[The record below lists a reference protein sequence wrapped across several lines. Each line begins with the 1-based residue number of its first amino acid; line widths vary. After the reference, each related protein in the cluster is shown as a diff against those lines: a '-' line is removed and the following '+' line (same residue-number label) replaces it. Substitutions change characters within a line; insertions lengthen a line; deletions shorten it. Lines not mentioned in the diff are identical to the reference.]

1 MQDSFLGYNVDTS
14 MNMNRAKTN
23 IQATR
28 QHVTSPFAL
37 TTDDY
42 STFLS
47 DEENS
52 VHSKVG
58 ERGHTLSIFSWEL
71 LKLVHYF
78 LGGLA
83 FLFGSIFF
91 HPRMDSLSRNIPWI
105 TIGASLFIF
114 GCVLFLFG
122 TLQDLFEQKRKSSH
136 HYFKSHHENTKLFMS
151 TLNVFASIS
160 FIYGAIY
167 FLPKFYAMN
176 DHIGDYS
183 FIFGC
188 TILCITSYHHIHNSS
203 NSNERCIVDAHSSIC
218 TIIGS
223 FLFILGCIGY
233 MPENANSDQDVAI
246 AVDLFIIGSV
256 FFTVGPMIDI
266 NVWIKEHRKH

>member
-1 MQDSFLGYNVDTS
+1 MSIQTS
-14 MNMNRAKTN
+14 INMNRAKTN
-23 IQATR
+23 NIQDTR
-28 QHVTSPFAL
+28 HVSSPFAL
-37 TTDDY
+37 TDDY

-47 DEENS
+47 DKENS
-52 VHSKVG
+52 VDSKVR
-58 ERGHTLSIFSWEL
+58 ERGHASSIFSWEL

-78 LGGLA
+78 LGGIA

-91 HPRMDSLSRNIPWI
+91 HPRMDSFSRNIPWI

-122 TLQDLFEQKRKSSH
+122 TLQDFSEQKRKSSH
-136 HYFKSHHENTKLFMS
+136 HYFKSHHENTMLFMS

-176 DHIGDYS
+176 GHIGDYC

-188 TILCITSYHHIHNSS
+188 TILCITSYHHIHN
-203 NSNERCIVDAHSSIC
+203 NSNECCTDAHSSIC

-223 FLFILGCIGY
+223 VLFILGCIGY

-246 AVDLFIIGSV
+246 AVDLFIIGSI

-266 NVWIKEHRKH
+266 YVWIKEHRKH